1 MCTLFLPL
9 HLRPSVQ
16 VQDQFTI
23 KHNTAVKML
32 LLYILIFTRD
42 CELHMSLGK
51 SQTFNN
57 SSNDCQQHTSWEFLI
72 TEQACRVLVWWV
84 LTLIVDYAVIPLIWT
99 EESLVVDTPV
109 LFSVFSVAFVR
120 AYNLHIKAAG
130 LLCSLSVSLT
140 SFWKRWC
147 NRKALRF
154 CSITKHNFVSNVYWT
169 VHHCNSWRLREQLDV
184 TCYFIS
190 LLMCSTCFRH

>member
-1 MCTLFLPL
+1 MDTNSIDFHHVIFSGLLLFLYLICTLSLSL
-9 HLRPSVQ
+9 HLRLSIK

-23 KHNTAVKML
+23 KHKTAVKML
-32 LLYILIFTRD
+32 FLYISIFPRD
-42 CELHMSLGK
+42 CELHLSLGK
-51 SQTFNN
+51 AQTFNN

-99 EESLVVDTPV
+99 EELLVVDTPV

-140 SFWKRWC
+140 SFRKCRC
-147 NRKALRF
+147 NRKALHLW
-154 CSITKHNFVSNVYWT
+154 SITKHSCVSRCFV
-169 VHHCNSWRLREQLDV
+169 L
-184 TCYFIS
+184 TC
-190 LLMCSTCFRH
+190 